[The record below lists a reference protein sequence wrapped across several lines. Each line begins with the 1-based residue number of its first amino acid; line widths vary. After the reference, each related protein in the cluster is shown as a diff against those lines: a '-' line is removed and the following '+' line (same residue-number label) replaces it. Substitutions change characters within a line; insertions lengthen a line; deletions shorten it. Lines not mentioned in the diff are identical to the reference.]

1 MTRIALIGSG
11 YWGKNFARVLADKN
25 VLAAICD
32 TNESVAGPIAAK
44 AGVPLIGAFEQVLED
59 TSIPALFIATPA
71 ASHYQMVR
79 SALLAGKD
87 VFVEKPLALDAAE
100 ALELADFAQ
109 RGGRILMI
117 GHLLHY
123 HPCFQRIVEM
133 VGAGELGTLSYI
145 HSHRL
150 NFCKLRREE
159 NVVWSFA
166 PHDVSMILALASE
179 APSQVRAFAQ
189 TTLQPGIADTATI
202 QMAFPSGL
210 RAHVLVSWLNP
221 FKEQKLVVTGDKAML
236 VFDDT
241 LPWADKLVLYR
252 HRVGW
257 QDDTPVA
264 EKANAEK
271 ITVPEGEPL
280 SAEVDHFLSCVADRS
295 QPRTDAAEAVRVLT
309 VLTRAQASIDWEA
322 Q

>member
-11 YWGKNFARVLADKN
+11 YWGKNFARVLAEKK

-32 TNESVAGPIAAK
+32 TDTVSAEPIADK
-44 AGVPLIGAFEQVLED
+44 AGVPLIASFDQVLQD
-59 TSIPALFIATPA
+59 ASIPALFIATPA
-71 ASHYQMVR
+71 ATHYQMVR

-100 ALELADFAQ
+100 ALELADFAT

-117 GHLLHY
+117 GHLLQY
-123 HPCFQRIVEM
+123 HPCFQRIAEM
-133 VGAGELGTLSYI
+133 VAAGDLGKLSYV

-150 NFCKLRREE
+150 NFGKLRREE

-166 PHDVSMILALASE
+166 PHDVSMILALAGE
-179 APSQVRAFAQ
+179 APAQVRAFAH

-202 QMAFPSGL
+202 QMTFPSGL

-221 FKEQKLVVTGDKAML
+221 FKEQKLVVTGDKGML

-241 LPWADKLVLYR
+241 LPWAEKLVLYR

-257 QDDTPVA
+257 QDGTPVA
-264 EKANAEK
+264 EKADGERVA
-271 ITVPEGEPL
+271 VRQGEPL
-280 SAEVDHFLSCVADRS
+280 SAEVDHFLACVADRS
-295 QPRTDAAEAVRVLT
+295 QPKTDAAEAVRVLT
-309 VLTRAQASIDWEA
+309 VLTRAQASIDWDK